1 MIHNNVLKRLFQIL
15 DLYTIND
22 YKFGVND
29 VARKL
34 DVNISTAS
42 RMMADLQEIGFLKRS
57 DNDNKYLLGEYIAK
71 LAFVYFSTLDI
82 KTISMPYLV
91 ELSKKT
97 NFGARIHII
106 EGDKRCCIAWVDSS
120 QPVRH
125 VMSPDAVYGPLHAG
139 APGILLLSSLPDE
152 KIREII
158 GRTGFTKYTNNTIDS
173 IENLETKI
181 HKIREK
187 GISLSR
193 GEHIDYL
200 STMATSIKNHSGKVI
215 AAISLTALSAQ
226 MVPEL
231 EEQYSELLKK
241 TAEKISE
248 KLGYIV
254 WVT

>member
-29 VARKL
+29 VAQKL
-34 DVNISTAS
+34 NVNISTAS
-42 RMMADLQEIGFLKRS
+42 RMMADLQEMGVLKRS
-57 DNDNKYLLGEYIAK
+57 DTHNKYLLGDNIAK
-71 LAFVYFSTLDI
+71 LAFVYFSTLDL

-139 APGILLLSSLPDE
+139 APGILLLASLPDE
-152 KIREII
+152 KVREIM
-158 GRTGFTKYTNNTIDS
+158 GRTGFTKYTNNTINS
-173 IENLETKI
+173 IEDLETEI
-181 HKIREK
+181 HKIREN
-187 GISLSR
+187 GLFISR

-200 STMATSIKNHSGKVI
+200 STMATSIKNHSGNVI

-241 TAEKISE
+241 AAENISQ
-248 KLGYIV
+248 KLGYMI
-254 WVT
+254 